1 MAGWRRG
8 VLWVVAVTA
17 GLSCVG
23 LAVLLWLKDLSTTG
37 TVASLAADTVT
48 LVMTVF
54 SVRGLLQ
61 AGQPSPR
68 RITASGTG
76 AVAVGGSICRAVTGN
91 SNQLSGSAP
100 APVAGTAPAGSV
112 EASGPKSVSAG
123 DSIGE
128 AVTGDGNST

>member
-61 AGQPSPR
+61 AGQPSPVGSR
-68 RITASGTG
+68 HQERVRLPSAAAS
-76 AVAVGGSICRAVTGN
+76 AE
-91 SNQLSGSAP
+91 P
-100 APVAGTAPAGSV
+100 
-112 EASGPKSVSAG
+112 
-123 DSIGE
+123 
-128 AVTGDGNST
+128 